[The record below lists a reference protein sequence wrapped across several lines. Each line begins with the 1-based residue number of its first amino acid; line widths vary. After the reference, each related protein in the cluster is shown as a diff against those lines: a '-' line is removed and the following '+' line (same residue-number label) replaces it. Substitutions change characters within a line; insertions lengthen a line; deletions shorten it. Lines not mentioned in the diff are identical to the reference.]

1 MGAVLSPLYV
11 AIVPRN
17 CGRRNDKYVK
27 KILLANIVIFMPY
40 TTGGI
45 IVEYLVVPN

>member
-17 CGRRNDKYVK
+17 CGSRNDKYVK
-27 KILLANIVIFMPY
+27 KILLANIVVFMY
-40 TTGGI
+40 TTGGV